1 METKEKM
8 LELARELMDEAKKIY
23 SLSEHPNLADQG
35 RALAYLDAAERIR
48 EIVAPIP
55 NMENLVP

>member
-8 LELARELMDEAKKIY
+8 LELARELTAEARKIY
-23 SLSEHPNLADQG
+23 SLTKTTDLFDQG